1 MLSLSF
7 AAALG
12 ASTPLQP
19 TLSTT
24 TNNALDTK
32 DIEADL
38 VSQLDNCTGQC
49 EEQHTRLPPH

>member
-19 TLSTT
+19 TLSN